1 MVLFLLRIIIGSL
14 VSSIELATFIVFR
27 GVPLFLV
34 ALIRFLKL
42 PGQAIDSL
50 LDRIADLLGAV
61 AEYAIRL
68 LADVIQS
75 VVSTFFEALSSTVEG
90 TYELASSGVVVI
102 LEKAKEGVEELLEIL
117 PELIEGAAEM
127 VGRVLLSIWEN
138 YKDAI
143 GYVRENI

>member
-14 VSSIELATFIVFR
+14 VSSIELATFILARSHSRSARR
-27 GVPLFLV
+27 GRRVC
-34 ALIRFLKL
+34 
-42 PGQAIDSL
+42 D
-50 LDRIADLLGAV
+50 
-61 AEYAIRL
+61 RL

-75 VVSTFFEALSSTVEG
+75 VVSTFFEVLSSAVEG

-117 PELIEGAAEM
+117 PEVIEGAAEM
-127 VGRVLLSIWEN
+127 VGRVLVSIWEN